1 VARLPDPTGALDEE
15 GRAVWDRLRER
26 RAGRGARL
34 PGLYLT
40 LMHHPALTEHVEG
53 LGDYLRYGGVL
64 PRDVYEFV
72 VLAVGHKTGS
82 EYEWGQHEEL
92 ARVAGVPEEAITALR
107 TEHTPPE
114 PYGTIETAVDVLL
127 ARRRLRERLQDRLLS
142 LVGSDGLVELA
153 VLVGYY
159 AALAGVLTG
168 FEVTFDDD
176 ERVDA

>member
-1 VARLPDPTGALDEE
+1 MARLPDPTGALDEE

-26 RAGRGARL
+26 RAARGAQI

-40 LMHHPALTEHVEG
+40 LMHNPALAEHVEG
-53 LGDYLRYGGVL
+53 LADYLRYRGAL

-72 VLAVGHKTGS
+72 VLAVGHRTGS
-82 EYEWGQHEEL
+82 DYEWAQHEEL
-92 ARVAGVPEEAITALR
+92 ARAAGVPDEAISALHEER
-107 TEHTPPE
+107 TPPE

-127 ARRRLRERLQDRLLS
+127 SHRRLRERLQDRLLS

-159 AALAGVLTG
+159 SAIAGFLIG
-168 FEVTFDDD
+168 FEVSLEDDG
-176 ERVDA
+176 RVT